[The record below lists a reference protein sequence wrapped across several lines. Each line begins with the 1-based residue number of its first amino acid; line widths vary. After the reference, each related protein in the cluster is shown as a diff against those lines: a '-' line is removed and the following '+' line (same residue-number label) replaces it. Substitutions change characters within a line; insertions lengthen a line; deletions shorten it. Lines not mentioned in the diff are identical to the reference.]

1 MEKLE
6 RLDACIGGIE
16 EASPLYTV
24 HGQTAS
30 NPLLE
35 SNVPHRGIF
44 LRWDSTSANDREIDP
59 QLMQRTGSY
68 SRVSDKLC
76 QKLAFSNCLFAG
88 TTAAA

>member
-59 QLMQRTGSY
+59 QLMQ
-68 SRVSDKLC
+68 
-76 QKLAFSNCLFAG
+76 
-88 TTAAA
+88 